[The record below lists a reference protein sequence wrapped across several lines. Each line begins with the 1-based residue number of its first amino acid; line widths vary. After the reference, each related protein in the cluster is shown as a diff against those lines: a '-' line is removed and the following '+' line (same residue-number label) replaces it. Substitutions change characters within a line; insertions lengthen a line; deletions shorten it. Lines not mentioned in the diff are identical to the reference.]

1 MTSDDAA
8 SPRPTNATERID
20 AIDVLR
26 GVALFGVMAINL
38 VMEFR
43 ISIFE
48 QFLGPKT
55 LASPVD
61 RAIETILTQAVEL
74 KAFALFSLLF
84 GAGLAIQF
92 DRLTNSERRISLLR
106 RRLAVLLVFGVIH
119 LCLIWNGDILTEYA
133 LAGFIVLP
141 FLSGPRWLLTLSALA
156 FLALYLAMQ
165 AFPPAGL
172 FPSRAAIWRDV
183 MDANRIYATGG
194 LLDVLA
200 FRLREIPLIAS
211 LHAFVFLRTI
221 GLFLVGALAWR
232 SGILQNVRGLL
243 VIAPLCIG
251 FGAALIY
258 IGREPL
264 GTILLALGYGAAIL
278 GIASFEHG
286 KRLLGWAA
294 PLGRMAF
301 TNYVAQSLIFGWIFY
316 GYGLGLFGRLGI
328 TQALAIGITVY
339 AGQVLFSAWWLRH
352 YRYGPI
358 EWLWRTLMYGVR
370 QPMVARAV
378 SYVGALIRSRNDL
391 SCRNVLRHCERSEAI
406 QNLSAAAV

>member
-1 MTSDDAA
+1 MTSDSAV
-8 SPRPTNATERID
+8 SPRPTPAAERID
-20 AIDVLR
+20 AMDVLR
-26 GVALFGVMAINL
+26 GIALFGVMAINI
-38 VMEFR
+38 VMKFR
-43 ISIFE
+43 VSIFD
-48 QFLGPKT
+48 QFLGPRM

-61 RAIETILTQAVEL
+61 RAIEAILSQAVEL

-92 DRLTNSERRISLLR
+92 DRLANSERRTALLV

-141 FLSGPRWLLTLSALA
+141 FLFAPRWLLTLAALVS
-156 FLALYLAMQ
+156 LTLYLAMQ

-172 FPSRAAIWRDV
+172 FPSRAAIWQDV

-194 LLDVLA
+194 FLDVLA

-232 SGILQNVRGLL
+232 SRIVQNTTGLFAIALPAIGIGAGLL
-243 VIAPLCIG
+243 YRG
-251 FGAALIY
+251 F
-258 IGREPL
+258 EPL

-278 GIASFEHG
+278 GTARFERG
-286 KRLLGWAA
+286 KKLLGWAA

-301 TNYVAQSLIFGWIFY
+301 TNYVLQSVIFGWIFY

-328 TQALAIGITVY
+328 TPALVIGIIIY
-339 AGQVLFSAWWLRH
+339 AAQLRFSTWWLRH
-352 YRYGPI
+352 YRYGPL
-358 EWLWRTLMYGVR
+358 EWLWRSLMYGER
-370 QPMVARAV
+370 QPMVLAEAV
-378 SYVGALIRSRNDL
+378 AV
-391 SCRNVLRHCERSEAI
+391 
-406 QNLSAAAV
+406 AAE

>member
-1 MTSDDAA
+1 MTSDGAA

-92 DRLTNSERRISLLR
+92 DRLTNSERRISLLM

-243 VIAPLCIG
+243 VFAPLCIG

-370 QPMVARAV
+370 QSMVATQV
-378 SYVGALIRSRNDL
+378 SVVG
-391 SCRNVLRHCERSEAI
+391 
-406 QNLSAAAV
+406 

>member
-92 DRLTNSERRISLLR
+92 DRLTNSERRISLLM

-194 LLDVLA
+194 LLDVSA

-328 TQALAIGITVY
+328 TRALAIGITVY

-370 QPMVARAV
+370 QPMVATQVAV
-378 SYVGALIRSRNDL
+378 VG
-391 SCRNVLRHCERSEAI
+391 
-406 QNLSAAAV
+406 

>member
-1 MTSDDAA
+1 MTSDSTA
-8 SPRPTNATERID
+8 SARPTNPADRID

-26 GVALFGVMAINL
+26 GIALFGVMAINV

-43 ISIFE
+43 VSIFE

-55 LASPVD
+55 LASSID
-61 RAIETILTQAVEL
+61 RAVETILTQAVEL

-92 DRLTNSERRISLLR
+92 DRLAKSEHRTRLLA

-141 FLSGPRWLLTLSALA
+141 LLFGPRWLIALA
-156 FLALYLAMQ
+156 ALVFLALYLTIQ
-165 AFPPAGL
+165 DFPPEGF
-172 FPSRAAIWRDV
+172 FPSRTLIWRDV

-194 LLDVLA
+194 FLDVLA
-200 FRLREIPLIAS
+200 FRLRELPLIAS

-221 GLFLVGALAWR
+221 GLFLLGALAWR
-232 SGILQNVRGLL
+232 SGLVRNTRALF
-243 VIAPLCIG
+243 VIAIPAIAL
-251 FGAALIY
+251 GAALLC
-258 IGREPL
+258 GGMEPL

-278 GIASFEHG
+278 GFASFERG
-286 KRLLGWAA
+286 KQLLGWAA

-301 TNYVAQSLIFGWIFY
+301 TNYIAQSIIFGWIFY

-328 TQALAIGITVY
+328 TEALAIGIAVY
-339 AGQVLFSAWWLRH
+339 LAQVLFSAWWLRR
-352 YRYGPI
+352 YRYGPL
-358 EWLWRTLMYGVR
+358 EWLWRSLMYGVR
-370 QPMVARAV
+370 QPMVVAEV
-378 SYVGALIRSRNDL
+378 
-391 SCRNVLRHCERSEAI
+391 
-406 QNLSAAAV
+406 

>member
-1 MTSDDAA
+1 MTSNNAA
-8 SPRPTNATERID
+8 VPKPTPSAERID
-20 AIDVLR
+20 AIDILR
-26 GVALFGVMAINL
+26 GIALLGVMAINL

-43 ISIFE
+43 VSIFE

-61 RAIETILTQAVEL
+61 RIIETILTQAVEL

-92 DRLTNSERRISLLR
+92 DRLATSERRAALLV

-141 FLSGPRWLLTLSALA
+141 LLFGPRWLLALA
-156 FLALYLAMQ
+156 ALVFLALYLAMQ

-172 FPSRAAIWRDV
+172 FPSRAAIWQDV
-183 MDANRIYATGG
+183 IDANRIYATGG

-232 SGILQNVRGLL
+232 SGIVQNTSGLL
-243 VIAPLCIG
+243 VIALPALTL
-251 FGAALIY
+251 GAALLHGGI
-258 IGREPL
+258 EPL
-264 GTILLALGYGAAIL
+264 GTILLAMGYGAAIL
-278 GIASFEHG
+278 GIARFERG

-301 TNYVAQSLIFGWIFY
+301 TNYVAQSLVFGWIFY

-328 TQALAIGITVY
+328 TPALAIGIAVY

-352 YRYGPI
+352 FRYGPL

-370 QPMVARAV
+370 QPMVLSR
-378 SYVGALIRSRNDL
+378 GAAMRTQLSSRT
-391 SCRNVLRHCERSEAI
+391 SEAQI
-406 QNLSAAAV
+406 RDP

>member
-1 MTSDDAA
+1 MTSDRAA
-8 SPRPTNATERID
+8 FPRPTNPSERID

-26 GVALFGVMAINL
+26 GIALLGVMAINL

-43 ISIFE
+43 LSIFE

-55 LASPVD
+55 HASPLD
-61 RAIETILTQAVEL
+61 DAIEMILTQAVEL

-92 DRLTNSERRISLLR
+92 DRLANSERRTSLLL

-141 FLSGPRWLLTLSALA
+141 LLFAPRWLLALAALA

-165 AFPPAGL
+165 ALPPAGL
-172 FPSRAAIWRDV
+172 YPSRAAIWRDV

-194 LLDVLA
+194 FLDVLA

-211 LHAFVFLRTI
+211 LHAFVFSRTI

-232 SGILQNVRGLL
+232 SGILQNIRGLF
-243 VIAPLCIG
+243 VIALPSIG
-251 FGAALIY
+251 LGAALLHVGI
-258 IGREPL
+258 EPL

-278 GIASFEHG
+278 GIASFERG

-294 PLGRMAF
+294 PLGQMAF
-301 TNYVAQSLIFGWIFY
+301 TNYVAQSVIFGWIFY

-328 TQALAIGITVY
+328 AQALAIGIAVY
-339 AGQVLFSAWWLRH
+339 AGQVLFSAWWLRY

-358 EWLWRTLMYGVR
+358 EWLWRTLMYGAW
-370 QPMVARAV
+370 QPMLPSRVAAV
-378 SYVGALIRSRNDL
+378 RTQLSSRT
-391 SCRNVLRHCERSEAI
+391 SEAQI
-406 QNLSAAAV
+406 RDP

>member
-1 MTSDDAA
+1 MTSNRAA
-8 SPRPTNATERID
+8 LPSPTTSAERID
-20 AIDVLR
+20 AIDALR
-26 GVALFGVMAINL
+26 GLALFGVMAINV

-43 ISIFE
+43 VSIFE
-48 QFLGPKT
+48 QFLGPRT
-55 LASPVD
+55 LASPIN
-61 RAIETILTQAVEL
+61 RAIDAILSQAIEL

-92 DRLTNSERRISLLR
+92 DRLATSERRTVLLV

-141 FLSGPRWLLTLSALA
+141 FLFGPRWLLALA
-156 FLALYLAMQ
+156 SLVFLALYLAMQ
-165 AFPPAGL
+165 DFAPAGL

-194 LLDVLA
+194 YLDVLA
-200 FRLREIPLIAS
+200 FRLRELALIAP
-211 LHAFVFLRTI
+211 LHAFVFPRTI

-232 SGILQNVRGLL
+232 SGIVQNVRGLFA
-243 VIAPLCIG
+243 IALPAIALGAG
-251 FGAALIY
+251 FFG
-258 IGREPL
+258 GTEPL
-264 GTILLALGYGAAIL
+264 GTIALALGYGAAIL
-278 GIASFEHG
+278 GIARFERG

-301 TNYVAQSLIFGWIFY
+301 TNYVAQSVIFGWIFY

-328 TQALAIGITVY
+328 TEALTIGIAVY
-339 AGQVLFSAWWLRH
+339 IAQVLFSTWWLRH
-352 YRYGPI
+352 YRYGPL

-370 QPMVARAV
+370 QPMVAARVAV
-378 SYVGALIRSRNDL
+378 A
-391 SCRNVLRHCERSEAI
+391 E
-406 QNLSAAAV
+406 